1 MYHLFMTTSRFFGE
15 KTLLDLSGLYLG
27 LLESVEQIDR
37 SKGKETALQRL
48 QYLEGKIGI
57 LEKNNFHLWSVEEY
71 FGIKPKEYLD
81 SMKAMIEKVVSG
93 NYHKK
98 DLVDEIER
106 ARDTIMPIIQRAQV
120 GYAH

>member
-1 MYHLFMTTSRFFGE
+1 M
-15 KTLLDLSGLYLG
+15 LDLSGLYLG